1 MYSENEKQYSRRR
14 SNDEFLRRIRGEEFL
29 AGLSAGSDIPTISRM
44 DTPQVDER
52 VRTACDGSNNATNRQ
67 DANYHCHM
75 PSLAMVYSPFQ
86 EWQDLLSPEE
96 GLAHGSIF
104 TELIKPLEVGNG
116 SSCLMGGG
124 CHK

>member
-29 AGLSAGSDIPTISRM
+29 SGMTAGSDIPTLSRT
-44 DTPQVDER
+44 DVPRLDER
-52 VRTACDGSNNATNRQ
+52 PKTACDGSDNTTVRQ
-67 DANYHCHM
+67 SANEHCHM
-75 PSLAMVYSPFQ
+75 PSLAMVYSPYQ
-86 EWQDLLSPEE
+86 HWQNLLSPEE

-116 SSCLMGGG
+116 SNCFTGG
-124 CHK
+124 CRK